1 MTFRPDQ
8 MPVGVPG
15 PPRRERAAVADGGLL
30 AGHVAAVTG
39 GARATVRACAQRL
52 AADGASV
59 AILDVADSPGP
70 LVEIEAT
77 GPTSLALVAD
87 VTDPG
92 QVGEAARVIEA
103 ALGAPDILIN
113 TGSCHPSQVLG
124 TRSIADWRWMF
135 GVNAE
140 FVYLTCQAFAPAMQ
154 RRGWG
159 RIVNMTSNAT
169 GLVIPGFAPYLATKM
184 RRRAAASR
192 WSAVNRLTQQLAAE
206 FAESGVTV
214 NAIGPSLVR
223 TRCAEAGSAVVF
235 ELVTQVQATQRA
247 HVSEDLLDTL
257 AFLVSDDAGF
267 INGQT
272 IHLDRGLLRAT

>member
-1 MTFRPDQ
+1 MTFISHQ

-30 AGHVAAVTG
+30 TGYVAVVTG
-39 GARATVRACAQRL
+39 GARATVRACAHRL

-59 AILDVADSPGP
+59 AMLDVADPPSSLGE
-70 LVEIEAT
+70 VEAT
-77 GPTSLALVAD
+77 GPTSLALAVD
-87 VTDPG
+87 VTDPS
-92 QVGEAARVIEA
+92 QVSEAARVIEA

-113 TGSCHPSQVLG
+113 TGSCHPSQALG
-124 TRSIADWRWMF
+124 TTSIADWRWMF

-140 FVYLTCQAFAPAMQ
+140 LVHLTCQAFAPAMQ

-169 GLVIPGFAPYLATKM
+169 GLVIPGFTSYLATKV

-192 WSAVNRLTQQLAAE
+192 WSAVHRLTQQLAAE
-206 FAESGVTV
+206 FAASGVTV

-223 TRCAEAGSAVVF
+223 TRSSAARSAVVF

-247 HVSEDLLDTL
+247 HVCEDLLDTL
-257 AFLVSDDAGF
+257 AFLVSDDAGL

-272 IHLDRGLLRAT
+272 IHLDRGLLRPA